1 MAATISAV
9 LSCGAQQLMSPG
21 DLITGA
27 PVYNDSSSEGFEK
40 CYLLTVQMGLE
51 PVVAAECKETIRD
64 ILGTN
69 ESGVRIA
76 QKWPA
81 PGYVAVSLSGS
92 FPNVEEVCA
101 RLLTLRCIHDVLH
114 YHVHFTI
121 ELPDTKLARKS
132 RSTEKACQQQQGVDN
147 SDVVTVG
154 GAVDNRCGTAI
165 VVIVVEGT
173 FKVFLGRH

>member
-92 FPNVEEVCA
+92 FPNVEEV
-101 RLLTLRCIHDVLH
+101 RVKGLWRRIHSSIRACSAV
-114 YHVHFTI
+114 I
-121 ELPDTKLARKS
+121 EL
-132 RSTEKACQQQQGVDN
+132 
-147 SDVVTVG
+147 
-154 GAVDNRCGTAI
+154 
-165 VVIVVEGT
+165 
-173 FKVFLGRH
+173 FKRRESMI